1 MMQIIII
8 VLIIAF
14 ACPFLNNINHRSH
27 RWNAACLGFVS
38 ALLTMPVPS
47 LSSKV
52 LNRNSHT
59 PSGDDNKL
67 EIQKTQIS
75 VRTFPEASHGDLG
88 IFESLSS

>member
-8 VLIIAF
+8 ALITAF

-27 RWNAACLGFVS
+27 RWNAACLGFAS

-47 LSSKV
+47 LASNFP
-52 LNRNSHT
+52 NRNSHT

-75 VRTFPEASHGDLG
+75 VRTFPEASRGDLG